1 MKILVVDE
9 ESPARKKIRQF
20 LKDEGIDP
28 ILEAEDGVEA
38 VKRIEE
44 EKPDLVFLDIQMP
57 LMTGFEVI
65 RAVGVENM
73 PAIVFVTAYDKYALE
88 AFEVEAVDYLMKPFD
103 QDRFKRSFDR
113 AAERIRLERE
123 QKESYQKVLDQMRK
137 REGFLQRIMVKQGP
151 RFFYVKTDEI
161 MYISAEQKYMELHT
175 EKKTFLIRETMNSIE
190 ESLDPAKFARI
201 HRSTLLNVEYMQE
214 IQPWFHGD
222 CTVIL
227 KAGEKL
233 TLSRR
238 YRDRLIKKP

>member
-1 MKILVVDE
+1 MKILVVDD

-28 ILEAEDGVEA
+28 VLEAEDGVEA

-73 PAIVFVTAYDKYALE
+73 PAVVFVTAYDKYALE

-190 ESLDPAKFARI
+190 GSLDPAKFARI

-227 KAGEKL
+227 KTGEKL

>member
-1 MKILVVDE
+1 MKILVVDD
-9 ESPARKKIRQF
+9 ESPARKKIRHY
-20 LKDEGIDP
+20 LKDEGIDSV
-28 ILEAEDGVEA
+28 LEAEDGVEA

-123 QKESYQKVLDQMRK
+123 QKEPYRKVLDQMRK

-227 KAGEKL
+227 KNGEKL

-238 YRDRLIKKP
+238 YRDRLIRKP

>member
-1 MKILVVDE
+1 
-9 ESPARKKIRQF
+9 
-20 LKDEGIDP
+20 
-28 ILEAEDGVEA
+28 
-38 VKRIEE
+38 
-44 EKPDLVFLDIQMP
+44 
-57 LMTGFEVI
+57 
-65 RAVGVENM
+65 
-73 PAIVFVTAYDKYALE
+73 
-88 AFEVEAVDYLMKPFD
+88 
-103 QDRFKRSFDR
+103 
-113 AAERIRLERE
+113 
-123 QKESYQKVLDQMRK
+123 MRR

-227 KAGEKL
+227 KTGEKL

>member
-1 MKILVVDE
+1 MKILVVDD

-28 ILEAEDGVEA
+28 VLEAEDGVEA

-73 PAIVFVTAYDKYALE
+73 PAVVFVTAYDKYALE

-113 AAERIRLERE
+113 AAERIRLEGE

-227 KAGEKL
+227 KTGEKL

>member
-1 MKILVVDE
+1 MKILVVDD

-28 ILEAEDGVEA
+28 VLEAEDGVEA

-73 PAIVFVTAYDKYALE
+73 PAVVFVTAYDKYALE

-123 QKESYQKVLDQMRK
+123 QKESYQKILDQMRK

-161 MYISAEQKYMELHT
+161 MYISAEQKYIELHT
-175 EKKTFLIRETMNSIE
+175 EKKTFLIRETMNCIE
-190 ESLDPAKFARI
+190 ESLDPANFVRI
-201 HRSTLLNVEYMQE
+201 HRSALLNVEYMQE

-227 KAGEKL
+227 KTGEKL

>member
-1 MKILVVDE
+1 MKILVVDD

-28 ILEAEDGVEA
+28 VLEAEDGVEA

-73 PAIVFVTAYDKYALE
+73 PAVVFVTAYDKYALE

-190 ESLDPAKFARI
+190 ESLDPGKFARI

-227 KAGEKL
+227 KTGEKL

>member
-1 MKILVVDE
+1 MKILVVDD
-9 ESPARKKIRQF
+9 ESPARKKIRQY
-20 LKDEGIDP
+20 LKDEGIDSV
-28 ILEAEDGVEA
+28 LEAEDGLEA

-73 PAIVFVTAYDKYALE
+73 PTLVFVTAYDKYALE

-113 AAERIRLERE
+113 AAERFRLKRD
-123 QKESYQKVLDQMRK
+123 QKEPYQKILDQMRK
-137 REGFLQRIMVKQGP
+137 HEGFLQRFMVKQGS
-151 RFFYVKTDEI
+151 RFFHVKTAEV
-161 MYISAEQKYMELHT
+161 MYISAEQKYMELHA
-175 EKKTFLIRETMNSIE
+175 EKKTYLIRETMNSIE
-190 ESLDPAKFARI
+190 ESLDPEKFARI
-201 HRSTLLNVEYMQE
+201 HRSTLLNVDYMQE

-227 KAGEKL
+227 KNGEKL

>member
-1 MKILVVDE
+1 MKILVVDD

-20 LKDEGIDP
+20 LKDEGIDSV
-28 ILEAEDGVEA
+28 LEAEDGVEA
-38 VKRIEE
+38 VKRVEE

-73 PAIVFVTAYDKYALE
+73 PAVVFVTAYDKYALE

-190 ESLDPAKFARI
+190 QSLDPAKFARI

-227 KAGEKL
+227 KTGEKL

>member
-1 MKILVVDE
+1 MKILVVDD

-28 ILEAEDGVEA
+28 VLEAEDGVEA

-73 PAIVFVTAYDKYALE
+73 PAVVFVTAYDKYALE

-161 MYISAEQKYMELHT
+161 TYISAEQKYMELHT
-175 EKKTFLIRETMNSIE
+175 EKKTFLIRETMNGIE

-227 KAGEKL
+227 KTGEKL